1 MSINNKLTMFAR
13 IYDRIAPADKPVS
26 EIVQISEI
34 DEALFH
40 AWQTKQ
46 SFELNTS
53 QRDIIETFIN
63 NLLDCRLE
71 LM

>member
-1 MSINNKLTMFAR
+1 MTVNKKLTMFAR
-13 IYDRIAPADKPVS
+13 IHDRIATADKPVS
-26 EIVQISEI
+26 KIVLISEI

-46 SFELNTS
+46 SLELNTS